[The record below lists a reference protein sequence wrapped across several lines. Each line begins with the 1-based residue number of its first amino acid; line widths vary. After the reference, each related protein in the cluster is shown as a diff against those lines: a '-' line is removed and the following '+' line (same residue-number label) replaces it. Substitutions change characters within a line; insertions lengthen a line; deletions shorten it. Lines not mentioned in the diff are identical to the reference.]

1 MDTPEQ
7 AQKRAVTEF
16 YRDVLGAGQVGRLS
30 ALVAGDYQPH
40 VARFRAGV
48 ALGAGGDALA
58 ARLRA
63 NGPIAHR
70 LVRLV
75 ADGELVFAHVKYPG
89 AVPYAG
95 VDVFRFNADSR
106 IAEHWNVRQGLPKS
120 GDQGEDRFASEVVT
134 AVNFARDPTWLKARL
149 RRVLLEMWGQGN
161 AALVPEFY
169 ADSYIQHNA
178 DMPGGAKRILE
189 IVQQNIRQY
198 IDATGGPYP
207 IDIHALA
214 AEGDIVGV
222 HLSISMA
229 GINRHEGARSTN
241 VDIFRVDQ
249 QGRMVEH
256 WDVLE
261 MDSESLESAQSLF

>member
-1 MDTPEQ
+1 VATPE
-7 AQKRAVTEF
+7 AAHKLAVSEF
-16 YRDVLGAGQVGRLS
+16 YHDVLGAGQLGRLN
-30 ALVAGDYQPH
+30 ALVASDYMPH
-40 VARFRAGV
+40 VARFRTDV
-48 ALGAGGDALA
+48 ILGAGCAALA
-58 ARLRA
+58 ARLRTS
-63 NGPIAHR
+63 GPIAHR

-75 ADGELVFAHVKYPG
+75 ADGDLVFAHVKYPG
-89 AVPYAG
+89 AAPYAG
-95 VDVFRFNADSR
+95 VDILRFNAAGK

-120 GDQGEDRFASEVVT
+120 GDQGEERFASEVVT
-134 AVNFARDPTWLKARL
+134 AASFARDPTWLKARL
-149 RRVLLEMWGQGN
+149 RRVLMEMWGQGN

-178 DMPGGAKRILE
+178 DMPGGATRILE

-198 IDATGGPYP
+198 IDASGGPFP

-214 AEGDIVGV
+214 AEGDIVCV
-222 HLSISMA
+222 YLSIFMA
-229 GINRHEGARSTN
+229 GINRHEGVRSTN

-261 MDSESLESAQSLF
+261 MDSEPLESTQLLF